1 MIEKIHIAALRNSEF
16 SQFIN
21 DVLSIVGKHTPAAL
35 QVEKQA
41 NQLRRVIKEAD
52 ALFKVK
58 TGFKG
63 TEKLAELDQR
73 RDKTITGITQIAN
86 GMINHPKKAMAQHAE
101 ALHKHLKRY
110 GGGAVARE
118 NYAAETA
125 IIKSILKDWA
135 AQADLKAAIKALG
148 LEEWQT
154 ALESE
159 NNAFNEQYLLRNTE
173 MSDAS
178 PDTLRT
184 KRLEAAEAY
193 INLQKHVNARF
204 ILEDGAEPFGKAVK
218 EINALIGQYTNLLA
232 SRKGRSDAG
241 EEEETEDLAM
251 AQETTAAE

>member
-1 MIEKIHIAALRNSEF
+1 MIEKLYVQNLRNSEF
-16 SQFIN
+16 SQFMN

-41 NQLRRVIKEAD
+41 NQLRRVVKEAD

-73 RDKTITGITQIAN
+73 RDKTISGLTQIAF

-101 ALHKHLKRY
+101 TLHKHLKRY

-118 NYAAETA
+118 NYASETA

-135 AQADLKAAIKALG
+135 SEPDLKAAIKALG

-154 ALESE
+154 SLEAE

-173 MSDAS
+173 MSTAS

-184 KRLEAAEAY
+184 KRLEAVAAY
-193 INLQKHVNARF
+193 NTLCNHLNSHF
-204 ILEDGAEPFGKAVK
+204 ILQDGDEPFGKAVK
-218 EINALIGQYTNLLA
+218 EFNTLIGQYGNLLA
-232 SRKGRSDAG
+232 GRKGRSDA
-241 EEEETEDLAM
+241 EEEEAVEMDSVL
-251 AQETTAAE
+251 EESAEE